1 MKIYNSVAEL
11 IGNTPL
17 LRLNNLE
24 KSLGLKCAIYAKLE
38 GFNPA
43 GSAKDRIAL
52 SMLDGAKEQG
62 LLKDGGTVIEPTSG
76 NTGIALAMLCS
87 ARGYNCIIVMPDT
100 MSKERIN
107 LIKGYGAKVVL
118 TDGKLGMKGAID
130 KAVEIQKATPNSIIA
145 GQFDNPLNR
154 LAHYKT
160 TGPEIFRDTD
170 GDVDFLIAGVGT
182 GGTLSGTGKFL
193 KENISTVKV
202 VGVEPDAS
210 PLISKGFAGPHK
222 IQGIGANFIP
232 SNFDATVCDQ
242 IMTVTNDDA
251 FKFCHILA
259 KTEGLLCGISSGA
272 TLCGA
277 VKLAKTTENKKIVAV
292 LTDLG
297 ERYLS
302 VDGYIE

>member
-24 KSLGLKCAIYAKLE
+24 KELGLSCAIYAKLE
-38 GFNPA
+38 SVNPA

-52 SMLDGAKEQG
+52 SMLDGAVEQG
-62 LLKDGGTVIEPTSG
+62 VLKVGGTVIEPTSG

-87 ARGYNCIIVMPDT
+87 ARGYKCVIVMPDT

-107 LIKGYGAKVVL
+107 LIKAYGATVVL

-130 KAVEIQKATPNSIIA
+130 RACEIQANTPNSIIA

-160 TGPEIFRDTD
+160 TGPEVYRDTD
-170 GDVDFLIAGVGT
+170 GEVDFLIAGIGT
-182 GGTLSGTGKFL
+182 GGTLSGTGKYL
-193 KENISTVKV
+193 KEQKSTVKV
-202 VGVEPDAS
+202 VGVEPESS
-210 PLISKGFAGPHK
+210 PLISKGIVGPHK

-242 IMTVTNDDA
+242 IVTVSNEDA
-251 FKFCHILA
+251 FKYCHILA
-259 KTEGLLCGISSGA
+259 KSEGLLCGISSGA

-277 VKLAKTTENKKIVAV
+277 VKLAKENTNKKIVAI
-292 LTDLG
+292 LTDTG